1 MDDTLAKRVRA
12 AAGALWCTV
21 VLGFIWL
28 TVGWVFWLVIMH
40 CQPGWVA
47 WMWGGDHPDGL
58 SWATY
63 QLLGMTFFGVFKLIL
78 FAFLLTALWL
88 TLWARKLARTE

>member
-1 MDDTLAKRVRA
+1 MNGDLAKRVRA

-28 TVGWVFWLVIMH
+28 TVGWVFWLVVMH
-40 CQPGWVA
+40 CRPDWVA
-47 WMWGGDHPDGL
+47 WMWGGTGPDGL
-58 SWATY
+58 SWKTY
-63 QLLGMTFFGVFKLIL
+63 QVIGMTFFGVFKLIL
-78 FAFLLTALWL
+78 FAALLTALWL

>member
-1 MDDTLAKRVRA
+1 MNGDFIKRVRA

-28 TVGWVFWLVIMH
+28 TVGWVFWLVLMH

-47 WMWGGDHPDGL
+47 WMWGGGGPDGL
-58 SWATY
+58 SWKTY
-63 QLLGMTFFGVFKLIL
+63 HLIGMTFFGVFKLIL
-78 FAFLLTALWL
+78 FAALLTAIWL
-88 TLWARKLARTE
+88 TLWARKLARTQ